1 MPPCCPARHL
11 QEEIDIF
18 LTQQPASEDAEYAD
32 EGGAAEAAPPA
43 AKRMRGGDGAAAP
56 APGALPASLAGS
68 FAVAL
73 SARRFASVR
82 HYGTR
87 WMVDVREFYQ
97 QSDSLQVGWGWELQA
112 RFRIWRQ
119 ATKLLPAGQRRK

>member
-1 MPPCCPARHL
+1 MALLSSNRDPRRAALLPCSQPS

-18 LTQQPASEDAEYAD
+18 LTQQPATEDAAEEEA
-32 EGGAAEAAPPA
+32 AAEPA

-56 APGALPASLAGS
+56 APGALPAALAGS

-82 HYGTR
+82 QLGTR

-97 QSDSLQVGWGWELQA
+97 QGDSLQVGVHWEVA
-112 RFRIWRQ
+112 
-119 ATKLLPAGQRRK
+119 AA